1 MSETNPPYAPHMMYP
16 TMMPPAMMMQPSY
29 HWHPAARDDEWNKL
43 YTVHRQLIV
52 EMEKLKGERDQLIVE
67 MEQIKSERDEQ
78 ETRLDNLAEEMHDTA
93 KDRIEMAYEIEQLER
108 KNDQLVVEMNE
119 LRSERDQMK
128 AKLKTTEDES
138 KAAMGQLQIEV
149 DQLRTELDLLKAD
162 KEQLKADKDK
172 LKAEKDQLTSALKT
186 QEDES
191 QAAIRQLQAALDRAS
206 AAERDRVEGTKRTA
220 DQRAS
225 IDQNAKKLVNQKTFK
240 DSVLKGTWATAA
252 AANPSAN
259 PAVTQADGNFQ
270 LVMGKRA
277 IRNPA
282 PPRPAPAVEPTPAV
296 VEPTPAVVEPAP
308 VEPAVEP
315 TPADP
320 TSATKAL
327 KKHEAA
333 EQAKR
338 AAKKKAEEDDRILAA
353 ALAEKKNALP
363 PPPTSEKKD
372 GSQLKDL
379 RRKELIRKA
388 RLQASIAPDLPAG
401 LLRRPKKTA
410 PNAEYVKAA
419 ENVLALTRE
428 CLADFPVP
436 VEISLHYG
444 RGMKAIY
451 TLRRSETQ
459 CLHYDADN
467 VHLLQDALRDPA
479 QWQQLLADLENGAA
493 ATAPA
498 LSKKGLLHAYVGEM
512 DDALD
517 FVLAKGET
525 E

>member
-16 TMMPPAMMMQPSY
+16 TMMPPAMMMPPSY

-52 EMEKLKGERDQLIVE
+52 EMEKLKG
-67 MEQIKSERDEQ
+67 KRDEL

-93 KDRIEMAYEIEQLER
+93 KDRIEMADEIEQLER

-128 AKLKTTEDES
+128 AKLKTNEDES

-149 DQLRTELDLLKAD
+149 DQLRTELHLLKANNDQLKADNDQLKAD
-162 KEQLKADKDK
+162 KEQ

-191 QAAIRQLQAALDRAS
+191 KATIRQLQAALDRAS
-206 AAERDRVEGTKRTA
+206 AAERDRVEETKRTA
-220 DQRAS
+220 DQRVS
-225 IDQNAKKLVNQKTFK
+225 NEQNAKNLLNPKTFK

-282 PPRPAPAVEPTPAV
+282 TPRPAPAVEPTPAV
-296 VEPTPAVVEPAP
+296 VEPAPAVVEPA
-308 VEPAVEP
+308 PAVEP

-327 KKHEAA
+327 KVKKHEAA

-353 ALAEKKNALP
+353 ALAEKKNA
-363 PPPTSEKKD
+363 PPPTSEKTD

-388 RLQASIAPDLPAG
+388 RLQASLAPDLPAG

-428 CLADFPVP
+428 CLAGSEFPVP

-479 QWQQLLADLENGAA
+479 QWQQLLSDLENGAA

-498 LSKKGLLHAYVGEM
+498 LSRKGLLHAYVGEM

>member
-1 MSETNPPYAPHMMYP
+1 MSETNPPYLQHMMYP
-16 TMMPPAMMMQPSY
+16 TMMPPAMMMPPSY

-52 EMEKLKGERDQLIVE
+52 EMEKLKGERD
-67 MEQIKSERDEQ
+67 EQ

-93 KDRIEMAYEIEQLER
+93 KDRIEMADEIEQLER

-128 AKLKTTEDES
+128 AKLKTNEDES

-149 DQLRTELDLLKAD
+149 DQLRTELDLLKANND
-162 KEQLKADKDK
+162 QLKADNDQ
-172 LKAEKDQLTSALKT
+172 LKAEKDQLTAALKT

-191 QAAIRQLQAALDRAS
+191 KAAIRQLQAALDRAS

-225 IDQNAKKLVNQKTFK
+225 IDQNAKNLVNPKTFK

-259 PAVTQADGNFQ
+259 PAVTQADGDFQ

-282 PPRPAPAVEPTPAV
+282 PLRPAFDPAVVPVVEPTPAV
-296 VEPTPAVVEPAP
+296 VEPAPAVVEPAP

-327 KKHEAA
+327 KAKKHEAA

-363 PPPTSEKKD
+363 PPPTSEKTD

-517 FVLAKGET
+517 FVLAKGEM

>member
-16 TMMPPAMMMQPSY
+16 TMMPPAMMMPPSY

-52 EMEKLKGERDQLIVE
+52 EMEKLKGERN
-67 MEQIKSERDEQ
+67 EQ

-93 KDRIEMAYEIEQLER
+93 KDRIEMADEIEQLER

-128 AKLKTTEDES
+128 AKLKTNEDES

-149 DQLRTELDLLKAD
+149 DQLRIELDLLKAD
-162 KEQLKADKDK
+162 NDQLKANNDQLKANNNQLKVDKDQ
-172 LKAEKDQLTSALKT
+172 LKAEKDQLTAALKT

-191 QAAIRQLQAALDRAS
+191 KAAIRQLQAALDRAS
-206 AAERDRVEGTKRTA
+206 AAERDRVEETKRTA
-220 DQRAS
+220 DQRVS
-225 IDQNAKKLVNQKTFK
+225 IDQNAKKLVTQKTFK

-259 PAVTQADGNFQ
+259 PAVTQADGDFQ
-270 LVMGKRA
+270 LVTGKRA

-296 VEPTPAVVEPAP
+296 VEPA
-308 VEPAVEP
+308 PAVEP
-315 TPADP
+315 TPADL

-327 KKHEAA
+327 KAKKHEAA

-353 ALAEKKNALP
+353 ALAEKKNA
-363 PPPTSEKKD
+363 PPPTSEKTD

-388 RLQASIAPDLPAG
+388 RLQASLAPDLPAG

-428 CLADFPVP
+428 CLAGSEFPVP

-459 CLHYDADN
+459 CLHFDADN

-493 ATAPA
+493 AAAPA

-517 FVLAKGET
+517 FVLAKGEM

>member
-52 EMEKLKGERDQLIVE
+52 EMEKLKGERD
-67 MEQIKSERDEQ
+67 EQ

-93 KDRIEMAYEIEQLER
+93 KDRIEMADEIEQLER

-128 AKLKTTEDES
+128 AKLKTNEDES

-162 KEQLKADKDK
+162 KNQLKANNDQLKAEKDQLK
-172 LKAEKDQLTSALKT
+172 AEKDQLKAEKDQLTSALKT

-191 QAAIRQLQAALDRAS
+191 KAAIRQLQAALDRAS
-206 AAERDRVEGTKRTA
+206 AAERDRVEETKRTA
-220 DQRAS
+220 DQRVS
-225 IDQNAKKLVNQKTFK
+225 IDQNAKKLVNPKTFK

-259 PAVTQADGNFQ
+259 PAVTQADGDFQ

-282 PPRPAPAVEPTPAV
+282 PQRPAPAVEPTPAV
-296 VEPTPAVVEPAP
+296 VEPA
-308 VEPAVEP
+308 PAVEP
-315 TPADP
+315 TSVDP

-327 KKHEAA
+327 KAKKHEAV

-338 AAKKKAEEDDRILAA
+338 AAKKKAEEDYRILAA
-353 ALAEKKNALP
+353 ALAEKKNA
-363 PPPTSEKKD
+363 PPPTSEKTD

-388 RLQASIAPDLPAG
+388 RLQASLAPDLPAG

-517 FVLAKGET
+517 FVLAKGEM

>member
-16 TMMPPAMMMQPSY
+16 TMMPPAMMMPPSY

-52 EMEKLKGERDQLIVE
+52 EMEKLKGERD
-67 MEQIKSERDEQ
+67 EQ

-93 KDRIEMAYEIEQLER
+93 KDRIEMADEIEQLER

-128 AKLKTTEDES
+128 SKLKTNEDES

-149 DQLRTELDLLKAD
+149 DQLRTELHLLKANND
-162 KEQLKADKDK
+162 QLKADKDQLK
-172 LKAEKDQLTSALKT
+172 ANNDLLKAEKDQLTAALKT

-191 QAAIRQLQAALDRAS
+191 KAAIRQLQAALDRAS
-206 AAERDRVEGTKRTA
+206 AAERDRVEETKSTA
-220 DQRAS
+220 DQRVS
-225 IDQNAKKLVNQKTFK
+225 NEQNAKNLLNPKTFK

-277 IRNPA
+277 IRNQA
-282 PPRPAPAVEPTPAV
+282 PPRPAFDPAV
-296 VEPTPAVVEPAP
+296 VPLVEPAPAVVEPAP

-327 KKHEAA
+327 KAKKHEAA

-353 ALAEKKNALP
+353 ALAEKKNA
-363 PPPTSEKKD
+363 PPPTSEKTD

-388 RLQASIAPDLPAG
+388 RLQASLAPDLPAG

-428 CLADFPVP
+428 CLAGSEFPVP

-459 CLHYDADN
+459 CLHFDADN

-493 ATAPA
+493 AAAPA

-517 FVLAKGET
+517 FVLAKGEM

>member
-16 TMMPPAMMMQPSY
+16 TMMPPAMMMPPSY

-52 EMEKLKGERDQLIVE
+52 EMEKLKG
-67 MEQIKSERDEQ
+67 ERDEQ

-128 AKLKTTEDES
+128 AKLKTNEDES
-138 KAAMGQLQIEV
+138 KAAMGQLQTEV
-149 DQLRTELDLLKAD
+149 GQLRTELHLLRANND
-162 KEQLKADKDK
+162 QLKADKDK

-206 AAERDRVEGTKRTA
+206 AAERDRVEETKRTA
-220 DQRAS
+220 DQRVS
-225 IDQNAKKLVNQKTFK
+225 IDQNAKNLVNPKTFK
-240 DSVLKGTWATAA
+240 DSVLKGTWATTA

-259 PAVTQADGNFQ
+259 PAVTQADGDFQ

-308 VEPAVEP
+308 AVEP

-327 KKHEAA
+327 KAKKHEAA

-338 AAKKKAEEDDRILAA
+338 AAKKKAEEDYRILAA
-353 ALAEKKNALP
+353 ALAEKKNA
-363 PPPTSEKKD
+363 PPPTSEKTD

-388 RLQASIAPDLPAG
+388 RLQASLAPDLPAG

-428 CLADFPVP
+428 CLAGSEFPVP

-459 CLHYDADN
+459 CLHFDADN

-493 ATAPA
+493 AAAPA

-517 FVLAKGET
+517 FVLAKGEM

>member
-1 MSETNPPYAPHMMYP
+1 MSETNPPYLQHMMYP
-16 TMMPPAMMMQPSY
+16 TMMPPAMMMPPSY

-52 EMEKLKGERDQLIVE
+52 EMEKLKGERN
-67 MEQIKSERDEQ
+67 EQ

-93 KDRIEMAYEIEQLER
+93 KDRIEMADEIEQLER

-128 AKLKTTEDES
+128 AKLKTNEDES

-149 DQLRTELDLLKAD
+149 DQLRTELHLLKANND
-162 KEQLKADKDK
+162 QLKAKKDQ
-172 LKAEKDQLTSALKT
+172 LKAEKDQLTAALKT

-191 QAAIRQLQAALDRAS
+191 KAAIRQLQAALDRAS
-206 AAERDRVEGTKRTA
+206 AAERDRVEETKRTA
-220 DQRAS
+220 DQRVS

-252 AANPSAN
+252 AVNPSAN
-259 PAVTQADGNFQ
+259 PAVTQADGDFQ
-270 LVMGKRA
+270 LVTGKRA

-282 PPRPAPAVEPTPAV
+282 PPRPAPAVVPTPAV
-296 VEPTPAVVEPAP
+296 VEPAPAVVEPAP

-320 TSATKAL
+320 TSATKEL

-353 ALAEKKNALP
+353 ALAEKKNAPLP
-363 PPPTSEKKD
+363 PSTPKES
-372 GSQLKDL
+372 SSHLKDL

-388 RLQASIAPDLPAG
+388 RLQASLAPDLPAG

-428 CLADFPVP
+428 CLAGSEFPVP

-459 CLHYDADN
+459 CLHFDADN

-493 ATAPA
+493 AAAPA

-517 FVLAKGET
+517 FVLAKGEM

>member
-52 EMEKLKGERDQLIVE
+52 EME
-67 MEQIKSERDEQ
+67 QIKSERDEQ

-93 KDRIEMAYEIEQLER
+93 KDRIEMADEIEQLER

-128 AKLKTTEDES
+128 AKLKTNEDES

-149 DQLRTELDLLKAD
+149 DQLRTELHLLKANND
-162 KEQLKADKDK
+162 QLKAEKDQ
-172 LKAEKDQLTSALKT
+172 LKAEKDQLTAALKT

-191 QAAIRQLQAALDRAS
+191 KAAIRQLQAALDRAS
-206 AAERDRVEGTKRTA
+206 AAERDRVEETKRTA
-220 DQRAS
+220 DQRVS
-225 IDQNAKKLVNQKTFK
+225 IDQNAKNLVNPKTFK
-240 DSVLKGTWATAA
+240 DSVLKGTWATTA

-259 PAVTQADGNFQ
+259 PAVTQADGDFQ

-308 VEPAVEP
+308 AVEP

-327 KKHEAA
+327 KAKKHEAA

-517 FVLAKGET
+517 FVLAKGEM

>member
-1 MSETNPPYAPHMMYP
+1 MSEINPPYAPHMMYP
-16 TMMPPAMMMQPSY
+16 TMMPPAMMMPPSY

-52 EMEKLKGERDQLIVE
+52 EMEKLKG
-67 MEQIKSERDEQ
+67 KRDEL

-93 KDRIEMAYEIEQLER
+93 KDRIEMADEIEQLER

-128 AKLKTTEDES
+128 AKLKTNEDES

-149 DQLRTELDLLKAD
+149 DQLRTELHLLKAD
-162 KEQLKADKDK
+162 KEQLKADKDQLK
-172 LKAEKDQLTSALKT
+172 ANNYELKAEKDQLTSALKT

-191 QAAIRQLQAALDRAS
+191 KAAIRQLQAALDRAS
-206 AAERDRVEGTKRTA
+206 AAERDRVEDTKSTA
-220 DQRAS
+220 DQRVS
-225 IDQNAKKLVNQKTFK
+225 IDQNAKNLVNPKTFK

-252 AANPSAN
+252 VANPSAN
-259 PAVTQADGNFQ
+259 PAVTQADGDFQ

-282 PPRPAPAVEPTPAV
+282 PQRPAPAVEPTPAV
-296 VEPTPAVVEPAP
+296 VEPA
-308 VEPAVEP
+308 PAVEP

-327 KKHEAA
+327 KAKKHEAA

-353 ALAEKKNALP
+353 ALAEKKNAP
-363 PPPTSEKKD
+363 PPPSTPKES
-372 GSQLKDL
+372 SPHLKDL

-517 FVLAKGET
+517 FVLAKGEM

>member
-1 MSETNPPYAPHMMYP
+1 M
-16 TMMPPAMMMQPSY
+16 
-29 HWHPAARDDEWNKL
+29 
-43 YTVHRQLIV
+43 
-52 EMEKLKGERDQLIVE
+52 
-67 MEQIKSERDEQ
+67 
-78 ETRLDNLAEEMHDTA
+78 
-93 KDRIEMAYEIEQLER
+93 
-108 KNDQLVVEMNE
+108 
-119 LRSERDQMK
+119 
-128 AKLKTTEDES
+128 
-138 KAAMGQLQIEV
+138 
-149 DQLRTELDLLKAD
+149 
-162 KEQLKADKDK
+162 
-172 LKAEKDQLTSALKT
+172 
-186 QEDES
+186 
-191 QAAIRQLQAALDRAS
+191 
-206 AAERDRVEGTKRTA
+206 
-220 DQRAS
+220 
-225 IDQNAKKLVNQKTFK
+225 
-240 DSVLKGTWATAA
+240 KGTWATAA

-282 PPRPAPAVEPTPAV
+282 PPRPAFDPAVVPLVEPTPAV
-296 VEPTPAVVEPAP
+296 VKPTP

-327 KKHEAA
+327 KAKKHEAA

-388 RLQASIAPDLPAG
+388 RLQASIAPDLLAG
-401 LLRRPKKTA
+401 LLRSAGRPKKTA

-517 FVLAKGET
+517 FVLAKGEM

>member
-16 TMMPPAMMMQPSY
+16 TMMPPAMMMPPSY

-52 EMEKLKGERDQLIVE
+52 EMEKLKGERN
-67 MEQIKSERDEQ
+67 EQ

-93 KDRIEMAYEIEQLER
+93 KDRIEMADEIEQLER

-128 AKLKTTEDES
+128 AKLKTNEDES

-149 DQLRTELDLLKAD
+149 DQLQTELHLLKANND
-162 KEQLKADKDK
+162 QLKAEKDQ
-172 LKAEKDQLTSALKT
+172 LKAEKDQLTAALKT

-191 QAAIRQLQAALDRAS
+191 KAAIRQLQAALDRAS
-206 AAERDRVEGTKRTA
+206 AAERDRVEETKRTA
-220 DQRAS
+220 DQRVS
-225 IDQNAKKLVNQKTFK
+225 IDQNAKNLVNPKTFK
-240 DSVLKGTWATAA
+240 DSVLKGTWATTA

-259 PAVTQADGNFQ
+259 PAVTQADGDFQ

-308 VEPAVEP
+308 AVEP

-327 KKHEAA
+327 KAKKHEAA

-353 ALAEKKNALP
+353 ALAEKKNA
-363 PPPTSEKKD
+363 PPPTSEKTD

-388 RLQASIAPDLPAG
+388 RLQASLAPDLPAG

-428 CLADFPVP
+428 CLAGSEFPVP

-459 CLHYDADN
+459 CLHFDADN

-493 ATAPA
+493 AAAPA

-517 FVLAKGET
+517 FVLAKGEM

>member
-16 TMMPPAMMMQPSY
+16 TMMPPAMMMPPSY

-52 EMEKLKGERDQLIVE
+52 EMEKLKGERN
-67 MEQIKSERDEQ
+67 EQ

-93 KDRIEMAYEIEQLER
+93 KDRIEMADEIEQLER

-128 AKLKTTEDES
+128 AKLKTNEDES

-149 DQLRTELDLLKAD
+149 DQLRTELHLLKAD
-162 KEQLKADKDK
+162 KEQLKADKDQLK
-172 LKAEKDQLTSALKT
+172 ANNYELKAEKDQLTAALKT

-191 QAAIRQLQAALDRAS
+191 QAAIRQLRAALDRAS
-206 AAERDRVEGTKRTA
+206 AAERDRVDETKRTA
-220 DQRAS
+220 DQRVS
-225 IDQNAKKLVNQKTFK
+225 IDQNTKKLVNPKTFK

-259 PAVTQADGNFQ
+259 PAVTQADGDFQ
-270 LVMGKRA
+270 LVTGKRA

-296 VEPTPAVVEPAP
+296 VEPA
-308 VEPAVEP
+308 PAVEP

-327 KKHEAA
+327 KVKKHEAA

-353 ALAEKKNALP
+353 ALAEKKNA
-363 PPPTSEKKD
+363 PPPTSEKTD

-388 RLQASIAPDLPAG
+388 RLQASLAPDLPAG